1 MWPIPPQTHRG
12 YVNWALNV
20 RKLSPATV
28 RMYISVACRDPVLG
42 RPLYMSDQDLAA
54 MRAKFPFLEAFTD
67 MFIRTTP
74 PESLLKMEATT
85 IKMRDSERGRD
96 ADNKLA
102 ANRSALAITTKTVP
116 AGPDNRWSHLHEGRF
131 LPGAGCSAA
140 KIWLRA
146 REILGLTGAP
156 PSHGE
161 LRYGGGWPGQFCHG

>member
-1 MWPIPPQTHRG
+1 
-12 YVNWALNV
+12 LS
-20 RKLSPATV
+20 LSPSELLDAQLRASDLITDETSHQ
-28 RMYISVACRDPVLG
+28 RAVACRDPGLA
-42 RPLYMSDQDLAA
+42 RPLYMSDQDLVA

-96 ADNKLA
+96 ADDKLA
-102 ANRSALAITTKTVP
+102 ANRSALATTTKSVP
-116 AGPDNRWSHLHEGRF
+116 AGQDNRWSLLHEGRF
-131 LPGAGCSAA
+131 LPGAGCSAD

-156 PSHGE
+156 PPPQVTTTW
-161 LRYGGGWPGQFCHG
+161 RR